1 MPKARKLPSGSW
13 RCQVY
18 TGERIVNGKRRKI
31 MESVTVDDPT
41 EDGRIECERLARQI
55 ERAGKGR
62 ERMTVGNALTR
73 YAESR
78 SARVSVSTLTSY
90 RSYIKTAYSALENV
104 PVHMLTNEMVQE
116 WLDDYAATHSP
127 KTVRNAY
134 GLLTAACRS
143 VIPDLQLSVR
153 LPRAKEYD
161 YYTPTDANIKKLL
174 RTIKGTDLERAVL
187 LAAFGTL
194 RRGEIAALLRSD
206 IRKNT
211 VTINK
216 AYAFDG
222 HGFVLKTTKTPSSV
236 RTVTLP
242 PEVIEIIVADRHG
255 SDRIYPHTPNA
266 LTKSFEDARNAA
278 GLPHFR
284 FHDLRIYAA
293 SIRHS
298 LKIPDQYIMYDGG
311 WKSDSCL
318 KKVYR
323 RAMEDKR
330 VQFAKVSNK
339 HFSKMI
345 AGTESGH
352 TKRSHET
359 PITSRN
365 PRKITGSHPKG
376 RGFESHYL
384 HGNEGSD

>member
-1 MPKARKLPSGSW
+1 MPKAKKLPSGSW

-18 TGERIVNGKRRKI
+18 IGERIVNGKRRKI
-31 MESVTVDDPT
+31 MESVTVDDPS

-62 ERMTVGNALTR
+62 ERMTVAEALTR

-90 RSYIKTAYSALENV
+90 RSYIKTAYSALESV
-104 PVHMLTNEMVQE
+104 PVHTLTSEMVQE

-143 VIPDLQLSVR
+143 VIPDLQFSVR
-153 LPRAKEYD
+153 LPRSKDYD

-174 RTIKGTDLERAVL
+174 KSIKGTDLERAVL

-206 IRKNT
+206 IKRNT
-211 VTINK
+211 VTVNK

-222 HGFVLKTTKTPSSV
+222 HRFVLKTTKTPSSV
-236 RTVTLP
+236 RTVALP

-255 SDRIYPHTPNA
+255 TDRIYPHTPNA

-298 LKIPDQYIMYDGG
+298 LKIPSQYIMFDGG
-311 WKSDSCL
+311 WKTDAVM
-318 KKVYR
+318 KRVYLR
-323 RAMEDKR
+323 TMEDKR
-330 VQFAKVSNK
+330 IQFAKVSNK
-339 HFSKMI
+339 HFSKI
-345 AGTESGH
+345 VSSTSYGH
-352 TKRSHET
+352 TNRSHADPPT
-359 PITSRN
+359 PRN
-365 PRKITGSHPKG
+365 PRKIAGSHPKG

-384 HGNEGSD
+384 HENEGSD